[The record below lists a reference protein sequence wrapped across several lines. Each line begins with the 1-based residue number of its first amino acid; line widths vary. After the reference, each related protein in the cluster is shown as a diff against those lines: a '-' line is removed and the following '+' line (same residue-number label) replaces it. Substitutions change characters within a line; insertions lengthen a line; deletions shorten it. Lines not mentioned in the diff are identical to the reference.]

1 MSGLIKDSWV
11 SDLLLHLICYNAL
24 LWLKD
29 TKKCDLT
36 QTELSLGIFRR
47 LDPGPP
53 LPSGK
58 LKALM
63 QMAQPAHVPSGASH
77 HL

>member
-1 MSGLIKDSWV
+1 MSDLIKDSWV
-11 SDLLLHLICYNAL
+11 SDLLHLICYNAL
-24 LWLKD
+24 LWLTD
-29 TKKCDLT
+29 TKKCGLT
-36 QTELSLGIFRR
+36 QTQLSLGIFRR
-47 LDPGPP
+47 LVPGPA

-63 QMAQPAHVPSGASH
+63 QMAQPAHVPSGTSH